1 MVDFGSYGK
10 KKCDN
15 SCGPKIIHKSIV
27 NRVFL
32 LVEFMWIFFL
42 LRIKSELN
50 CRQITYVGF
59 CFLGRI
65 IIKLLFKI

>member
-59 CFLGRI
+59 CFFGKDYYKAI
-65 IIKLLFKI
+65 V

>member
-1 MVDFGSYGK
+1 MWLSLNDGKKKRLWVNVKVVDFGSYGK

-32 LVEFMWIFFL
+32 LVEFM
-42 LRIKSELN
+42 
-50 CRQITYVGF
+50 
-59 CFLGRI
+59 
-65 IIKLLFKI
+65 